1 MSGYANN
8 EVLNTSSRQS
18 LMAKKAIKP
27 VIENASTRNARI
39 QRISCVVS
47 SVGLRLR
54 IDKYLRNHLLS
65 RLIKEQLSTCTS
77 QEAFFMG
84 IASCHHTRPSS
95 LKKPTC

>member
-8 EVLNTSSRQS
+8 DVLNTRSRQS
-18 LMAKKAIKP
+18 LIAKKAIKP

-47 SVGLRLR
+47 RVGLRLR
-54 IDKYLRNHLLS
+54 IDKCLHNHLLS
-65 RLIKEQLSTCTS
+65 RYIKEKLSTCSS

-84 IASCHHTRPSS
+84 TASCHHTRPSS
-95 LKKPTC
+95 LEKPAW